1 MSITTSQLQGKIDDA
16 ITAAGLTWSKAQED
30 VLKELSQHNALLGL
44 PAMFRA
50 AAWLNTGIGAT
61 KTLFPA
67 SALAGVITRL
77 SIPLAITNYAMSAFQ
92 SAYEGEV
99 ERKNALL
106 AIDYQNIKD
115 ELVNAIRR
123 APHHVGN
130 TPFGRNLAAAIHQA
144 VAHRTADFV
153 DEKQAYT
160 HCYSMA
166 EHAEHGLIET
176 DIGAIRARSSEG
188 FRTLC
193 DKIHIVHRATN
204 SGQRTLMRVDPGVPD
219 CYTNIFAHGNPP
231 VERTDPFTGRTAHCG
246 PTFELLARGNFKQQG
261 QIVELLANIG
271 SYDIMQLKGWLS
283 EEVYVRPGARSAV
296 LEDMP
301 ESYARTGVKDVF
313 ESMKRADQA
322 AWSQTMG
329 GMMGKRA

>member
-1 MSITTSQLQGKIDDA
+1 
-16 ITAAGLTWSKAQED
+16 
-30 VLKELSQHNALLGL
+30 
-44 PAMFRA
+44 MFRA

-106 AIDYQNIKD
+106 AIDYQRIRN
-115 ELVNAIRR
+115 ELIEEIRK
-123 APHHVGN
+123 APHYMGN
-130 TPFGRNLAAAIHQA
+130 TPFGRDLAAAIHQA
-144 VAHRTADFV
+144 VAHRAADFV
-153 DEKQAYT
+153 DEQQVYT

-166 EHAEHGLIET
+166 IHPEHGLIET
-176 DIGAIRARSSEG
+176 DIGAIQARSSEG
-188 FRTLC
+188 FRALC

-296 LEDMP
+296 LEDML
-301 ESYARTGVKDVF
+301 ESCARTGVKDVF